1 MCRFAV
7 GVAAFGF
14 LVVGCDAPVDAPPTY
29 ATVKPFLDQKCGTC
43 HRADGIGPMS
53 LLTYPEVVLFGA
65 QMIEAVDDGTMP
77 PWPAVDGCNTY
88 QNDQRLSEG
97 EIALLRRFIDDGAP
111 EGEPIDPALSVAR
124 AALVTSSIVRP
135 DLVIEA
141 ADIGYQPRFDDEY
154 RCYAVAVPTPANG
167 DDLYITG
174 FDIVPGAPHN
184 VHHVNVFM
192 NPPTTGSN
200 AVDWLGIDGEDPLAG
215 YDCSRERVI
224 TSFLVGA
231 WAPGATGMLYPQ
243 GTGQLVEP
251 GSVIVM
257 EVHYAIGDG
266 VPDLSSLVLQTAPSV
281 ERRGL
286 GVGFWKFD
294 DWENGGMTIP
304 AGADDVTHTV
314 DIDPGLILAA
324 VAPWLSERSL
334 EISVAALHMHQLGKR
349 GELTVLSPVGDTCMV
364 KVENWDFRWQFGYEM
379 TTPTPFF
386 VGEDKLHLSCTWDN
400 TDANQRF
407 VDGVQQ
413 PARNRNWGGRAQDEM
428 CIGFLFLAPAP
439 F

>member
-1 MCRFAV
+1 MAHGTAEPGSERGSPGGDGARASPLARYLL
-7 GVAAFGF
+7 AAWLLLVLYASLHPLSGWQDRGAAAWAF
-14 LVVGCDAPVDAPPTY
+14 LDAP
-29 ATVKPFLDQKCGTC
+29 L
-43 HRADGIGPMS
+43 
-53 LLTYPEVVLFGA
+53 
-65 QMIEAVDDGTMP
+65 
-77 PWPAVDGCNTY
+77 
-88 QNDQRLSEG
+88 
-97 EIALLRRFIDDGAP
+97 
-111 EGEPIDPALSVAR
+111 
-124 AALVTSSIVRP
+124 
-135 DLVIEA
+135 
-141 ADIGYQPRFDDEY
+141 PR
-154 RCYAVAVPTPANG
+154 
-167 DDLYITG
+167 YITG

-364 KVENWDFRWQFGYEM
+364 KVENWDFRWQFDYEM